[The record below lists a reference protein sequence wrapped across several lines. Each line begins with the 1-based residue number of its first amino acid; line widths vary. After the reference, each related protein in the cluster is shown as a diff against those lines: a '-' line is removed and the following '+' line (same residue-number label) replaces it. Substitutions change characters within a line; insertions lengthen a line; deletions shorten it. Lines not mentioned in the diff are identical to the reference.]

1 MSIHSTCRWL
11 IAPDRSHVTI
21 FHIIVFF
28 FKKVFFNAYKGKLN
42 RNYKASFKFI
52 LKSKKLNNINK
63 AIFIIKFFIKTIRKV
78 KGTFIINNLKII
90 YYKVY
95 YLVYLIAF

>member
-1 MSIHSTCRWL
+1 M
-11 IAPDRSHVTI
+11 
-21 FHIIVFF
+21 FF
-28 FKKVFFNAYKGKLN
+28 FKGVFFSAYKSKLN

-52 LKSKKLNNINK
+52 LKGKKLSNISK
-63 AIFIIKFFIKTIRKV
+63 AVFIVESSTKTIRRV

-95 YLVYLIAF
+95 YLTCLTAF

>member
-1 MSIHSTCRWL
+1 
-11 IAPDRSHVTI
+11 
-21 FHIIVFF
+21 VFF
-28 FKKVFFNAYKGKLN
+28 FKGVFFNAYKSKLN

-52 LKSKKLNNINK
+52 LKDKKLSNINK
-63 AIFIIKFFIKTIRKV
+63 VVLIIKSFTKTIRRIKSA
-78 KGTFIINNLKII
+78 FIINNFKII

>member
-1 MSIHSTCRWL
+1 
-11 IAPDRSHVTI
+11 
-21 FHIIVFF
+21 VFF
-28 FKKVFFNAYKGKLN
+28 FKGVFFSAYKSKLN

-52 LKSKKLNNINK
+52 LKGKKLSNISK
-63 AIFIIKFFIKTIRKV
+63 VVFIIKSFTKTIRRV

>member
-1 MSIHSTCRWL
+1 
-11 IAPDRSHVTI
+11 
-21 FHIIVFF
+21 VFF
-28 FKKVFFNAYKGKLN
+28 FKGVFFNTYKGKLN

-52 LKSKKLNNINK
+52 LKGKKLSNINK
-63 AIFIIKFFIKTIRKV
+63 VVFIVESFTKTICKI

-95 YLVYLIAF
+95 YLVYLTAF

>member
-1 MSIHSTCRWL
+1 VS
-11 IAPDRSHVTI
+11 
-21 FHIIVFF
+21 F
-28 FKKVFFNAYKGKLN
+28 FKRVFFNAYKSILN

-52 LKSKKLNNINK
+52 LKDKKLSNINK
-63 AIFIIKFFIKTIRKV
+63 IVFIVKSFTKTIYKV
-78 KGTFIINNLKII
+78 KDTFIINNLKII